1 MAANPRDGITT
12 SGRIMSNL
20 ALKDIHV
27 CVIEPST
34 TQGKII
40 KQNLKELDIES
51 VTIFEKGMYAID
63 GLQDQHP
70 DLVISSMYL
79 PDMTGTDI
87 VLSMR
92 DNDELESVP
101 FMLISSETSFSMLE
115 PIRQA
120 GVIAILPKPFVASD
134 LKKALYSTLDYI
146 NPDNVDV
153 EEFEIDTLKVLVVDD
168 SPLARK
174 HISRVITNIGIE
186 HIDQAENGRQAID
199 LINEHFYDLVITDY
213 NMPEV
218 DGEMLTRYVR
228 ENSNQSSVPI
238 IMVTS
243 EGNDAR
249 LSAIQQSGVSGIC
262 DKPFEIGQVRSLI
275 KKVLID

>member
-1 MAANPRDGITT
+1 MT
-12 SGRIMSNL
+12 NL

-27 CVIEPST
+27 CVIEPSH
-34 TQGKII
+34 TQSKII
-40 KQNLKELDIES
+40 EQNLRKLSIQHI
-51 VTIFEKGMYAID
+51 TIFDNGIYAID
-63 GLQDQHP
+63 GLPDQHP

-92 DNDELESVP
+92 DNDQLESVP

-120 GVIAILPKPFVASD
+120 GVIAILPKPFAAND
-134 LKKALYSTLDYI
+134 LKKALHSTLDYI
-146 NPDNVDV
+146 NPD
-153 EEFEIDTLKVLVVDD
+153 IDSDENIELDSLKVLVVDD

-174 HISRVITNIGIE
+174 HIIRVINNIGIE
-186 HIDQAENGRQAID
+186 HIDQAADGNQAIE
-199 LINEHFYDLVITDY
+199 LINEHFYDLIITDY

-218 DGEMLTRYVR
+218 DGEKLTRYVR
-228 ENSNQSSVPI
+228 ENSSQTSVPI

-243 EGNDAR
+243 EGNNQR
-249 LSAIQQSGVSGIC
+249 LSAIQQAGVSGIC
-262 DKPFEIGQVRSLI
+262 DKPFEISHVRSLI
-275 KKVLID
+275 KKVLIE

>member
-1 MAANPRDGITT
+1 MTT
-12 SGRIMSNL
+12 L
-20 ALKDIHV
+20 ALKDLNV
-27 CVIEPST
+27 CVVEPSC

-40 KQNLKELDIES
+40 KQSLNELGIQN
-51 VTIFEKGMYAID
+51 VTIFENGLYAID
-63 GLQDQHP
+63 GLQDYHP

-120 GVIAILPKPFVASD
+120 GVIAILPKPFAAND
-134 LKKALYSTLDYI
+134 LRAALSSTLDFI
-146 NPDNVDV
+146 NPETVA
-153 EEFEIDTLKVLVVDD
+153 FEDFDIDSLNVLVVDD

-174 HISRVITNIGIE
+174 HIIRVIRNIGIE
-186 HIDQAENGRQAID
+186 NINQAGNGKQAVQ
-199 LINEHFYDLVITDY
+199 LINEHFYDLIITDY
-213 NMPEV
+213 NMPEM
-218 DGEMLTRYVR
+218 DGEMLTRYIR
-228 ENSNQSSVPI
+228 ENSSQKMVPI

-243 EGNDAR
+243 EGSEQR
-249 LSAIQQSGVSGIC
+249 LTAIQQAGVSGIC
-262 DKPFEIGQVRSLI
+262 DKPFITGNVKTMI
-275 KKVLID
+275 KKVLAA

>member
-1 MAANPRDGITT
+1 MT
-12 SGRIMSNL
+12 NL

-27 CVIEPST
+27 CVIEPSH
-34 TQGKII
+34 TQSKII
-40 KQNLKELDIES
+40 EHSLRELGIVH
-51 VTIFEKGMYAID
+51 VTIFENGIYAID

-92 DNDELESVP
+92 DNDELENIP

-120 GVIAILPKPFVASD
+120 GVIAILPKPFTADD
-134 LKKALYSTLDYI
+134 LQMALYSTMDFI
-146 NPDNVDV
+146 NPDNVD
-153 EEFEIDTLKVLVVDD
+153 IDDVDIDVLKVLVVDD

-174 HISRVITNIGIE
+174 HIIRVITNIGIE
-186 HIDQAENGRQAID
+186 HIDQAANGNQAIEMINQHYYD
-199 LINEHFYDLVITDY
+199 LIFTDY

-218 DGEMLTRYVR
+218 DGEKLTRYVR
-228 ENSNQSSVPI
+228 ENSDQTSVPI

-243 EGNDAR
+243 EENDQR
-249 LSAIQQSGVSGIC
+249 LKAIQQSGVSGIC
-262 DKPFEIGQVRSLI
+262 DKPFEIGHVRSMI
-275 KKVLID
+275 KKVLAA